1 VPLLDLSQGELE
13 AYAGS
18 VSEPLD
24 FEEFWARTMSEAAE
38 FALDVTFE
46 LFETGLSAVETFDVT
61 YAGAEGHQVR
71 AWLHLPAGAAKVPV
85 VVQFVGYGGGR
96 GLAHESII
104 WPAVGVAS
112 LIMDTRGQGSG
123 WSIGETADPAGSA
136 PAHPGFMTRGI
147 LDRDD
152 YYYRRV
158 FIDAVRAV
166 RAAQAHSRI
175 DSTRVALFGASQ
187 GGGIGLAVA
196 GLLPD
201 DVSLLMCDV
210 PALCDFP
217 RAIDLAEQN
226 PYLEV
231 VNYLRVHRERRD
243 EALRTLSY
251 FDGVLLGARA
261 RAPGLFSI
269 ALMDTV
275 CPPSTQYA
283 AYNAY
288 GGRAELALYHYN
300 DHEGGGAVHQA
311 RQIHWLRRN
320 WQLGTSR

>member
-1 VPLLDLSQGELE
+1 MPLFDLPEDRLE
-13 AYAGS
+13 AYGGS
-18 VSEPLD
+18 VSPPPDLD
-24 FEEFWARTMSEAAE
+24 EFWSETTRDAAR
-38 FALDVTFE
+38 FGLDVS
-46 LFETGLSAVETFDVT
+46 LHPADTGLSAFETFDVT
-61 YAGAEGHQVR
+61 FAGFGGQPIR
-71 AWLHLPAGAAKVPV
+71 AWLHLPAGATKVPV

-96 GLAHESII
+96 GLSHESIL

-123 WSIGETADPAGSA
+123 WSIGETADSAGSA

-158 FIDAVRAV
+158 FIDGVRAV
-166 RAAQAHSRI
+166 RAAQANSRI
-175 DSTRVALFGASQ
+175 DATRVALFGASQ
-187 GGGIGLAVA
+187 GGGIALAVA
-196 GLLPD
+196 GLVPD
-201 DVSLLMCDV
+201 DVSLVMCDV

-217 RAIDLAEQN
+217 RAVDLAEQN
-226 PYLEV
+226 PYLEI

-243 EALRTLSY
+243 EVLRTLSY

-288 GGRAELALYHYN
+288 GGPKELALYHYN

-311 RQIHWLRRN
+311 RQIEWLRGR
-320 WQLGTSR
+320 WQLGDR